1 MTEHETAPTAPT
13 APPTEITGTTLVTGA
28 TGTTGGRIV
37 RRLVSLGRPVTA
49 ASRGATAPA
58 GARGA
63 RFDWYDPATHGDA
76 LRGADRL
83 YVVPPVSDPDPAP
96 VVLPFLRRARAA
108 GVRRV
113 VLLSSSAVRA
123 GDPGVG
129 QVHAAL
135 GDLFDT
141 WTVLRPSWFMQN
153 FTGHHPH
160 ADSVR
165 GDGVLTTATGT
176 GRVGF
181 VDADD
186 IAAVAVHALTDDPPP
201 TGDLVI
207 TGPEALSYDEVAA
220 LLSTVTGRPV
230 RHAPVGFADL
240 RDRLA
245 AELPV
250 AYAAFL
256 AGLDRAIA
264 EGAEDRVTDT
274 VLRVT
279 GRPPRTLREHAL
291 AHLVQR
297 PTHVTRPDHTP

>member
-1 MTEHETAPTAPT
+1 MTEHDTAPATPAT
-13 APPTEITGTTLVTGA
+13 GASGTTLVTGA
-28 TGTTGGRIV
+28 TGNTGGRV
-37 RRLVSLGRPVTA
+37 VGRLVSLGRPVTA

-63 RFDWYDPATHGDA
+63 RFDWYDPATHDEA
-76 LRGADRL
+76 LRGADRV
-83 YVVPPVSDPDPAP
+83 YVVPPVGDPDPAP

-113 VLLSSSAVRA
+113 VLLSSSAIRA

-135 GDLFDT
+135 DDLFET
-141 WTVLRPSWFMQN
+141 WSVLRPSWFMQN
-153 FTGHHPH
+153 FTGQHPH

-181 VDADD
+181 VDAED
-186 IAAVAVHALTDDPPP
+186 IAEVAVHALTDDPPP

-220 LLSTVTGRPV
+220 LLSAVTGRPV
-230 RHAPVGFADL
+230 SHAPVGFADL

-245 AELPV
+245 AGLPME
-250 AYAAFL
+250 YAAFL

-264 EGAEDRVTDT
+264 EGAEEYVTDT
-274 VLRVT
+274 VLRLT
-279 GRPPRTLREHAL
+279 GRPPHTLREHAV
-291 AHLVQR
+291 AHLGQR
-297 PTHVTRPDHTP
+297 PAPATRPDRTP